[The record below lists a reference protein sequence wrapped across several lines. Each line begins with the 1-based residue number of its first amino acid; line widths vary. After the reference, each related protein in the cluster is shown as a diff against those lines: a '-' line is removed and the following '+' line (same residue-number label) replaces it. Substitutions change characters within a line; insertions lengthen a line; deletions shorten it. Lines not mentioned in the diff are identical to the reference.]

1 MRPSAC
7 SSPSTCAVA
16 PTRGV
21 LGSHNVVTGALFV
34 LPRSWTEEKWLEG
47 LFRVAFMNAAF
58 PHAVNQDDPRLRLMP
73 QTPTLSEIGCLT
85 STPMAFPIAALLSA
99 VFLPSVVEE
108 SHTGPISYVLR
119 RGGSPP
125 ASPHVFACGGRPD
138 SPLPAS
144 VDAVRAAMSIK
155 RSPLI
160 PAVKVCWKVGLRS
173 MPR

>member
-21 LGSHNVVTGALFV
+21 LGSHNVVTGALV
-34 LPRSWTEEKWLEG
+34 VSPRSWTEEKWLEG

-73 QTPTLSEIGCLT
+73 QTPSLSEIGCLT

-99 VFLPSVVEE
+99 VFLPSVVED

-119 RGGSPP
+119 RGVRRQHHLTCLRV
-125 ASPHVFACGGRPD
+125 AAGRIALCLRQ
-138 SPLPAS
+138 SMLCELQC
-144 VDAVRAAMSIK
+144 RLNAAHLFQ
-155 RSPLI
+155 P
-160 PAVKVCWKVGLRS
+160 
-173 MPR
+173 